1 MKNLKYSIILISIFV
16 IGCAKPNTDAYDAS
30 QIASEV
36 EAVFQAYV
44 DHINTAGLASV
55 DTFFID
61 DERFYWVED
70 GVIQYPNKTSL
81 IHGLKEF
88 IPQVTSIG
96 MEIISTKTHVISDG
110 HASFFVRFKEEIVL
124 NSGYSFTLDGAIT
137 ILFEKQGSTWKFLN
151 GHSSVIKP
159 RTN

>member
-1 MKNLKYSIILISIFV
+1 MKNLKYSIILLSIFV
-16 IGCAKPNTDAYDAS
+16 IGCTDSNSDAYDS
-30 QIASEV
+30 GQIASEV
-36 EAVFQAYV
+36 EAVFKAYV
-44 DHINTAGLASV
+44 DHVNTAGLASV

-70 GVIQYPNKTSL
+70 GIIQYPDKASL
-81 IHGLKEF
+81 ISGLKEF
-88 IPQVTSIG
+88 IPQVTSIE
-96 MEIISTKTHVISDG
+96 MEIMSTKTHVISDE
-110 HASFFVRFKEEIVL
+110 HASFFVRFKEEIAL

-159 RTN
+159 RSN